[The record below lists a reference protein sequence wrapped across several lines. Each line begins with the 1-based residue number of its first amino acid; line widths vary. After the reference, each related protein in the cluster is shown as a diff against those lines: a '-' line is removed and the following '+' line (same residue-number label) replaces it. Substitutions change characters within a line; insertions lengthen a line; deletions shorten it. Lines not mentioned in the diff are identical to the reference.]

1 MADIYPGQ
9 LLPILV
15 LFRPERETKSLKQLP
30 AFRDEAEERQF
41 WESHDSTD
49 YVDWRKAERVRLP
62 NLKPST
68 RSISLRLPVALLER
82 LKIEANKRDVP
93 YQSLIKTWLAE
104 KAGSL

>member
-1 MADIYPGQ
+1 MS
-9 LLPILV
+9 
-15 LFRPERETKSLKQLP
+15 KSARQRP

-41 WESHDSTD
+41 WESHDSSG
-49 YVDWRKAERVRLP
+49 YVDWSGAERVRLP

-104 KAGSL
+104 KANLR